1 MSTGACGIACDVCTL
16 RLLDIC
22 SSCGPGKS
30 QLAKAKLEAQKR
42 LLGAPCPI
50 LACAALRRVDYCLR
64 DCDLFPCEN
73 FACGPY
79 PFSQS
84 FLEMQK
90 RRREQRP
97 PALSPY
103 RSLIQ
108 IPEQYWDTV
117 QSRDLADLCRLM
129 PGRVYGADGLIFLS
143 FQEEILLDRSQR
155 CLRRWQAGHW
165 EVTSDPQLELVT
177 LLYLTQVTGISP
189 LDQEFISVADLKEAH
204 YFTGPHQLPLETL
217 LERFSH
223 DLPGF
228 QRASRS
234 LSGAP
239 LDLADAAFKFLPLPR
254 VPLYYLFWRGDD
266 EFPPLFKVFVPPRH
280 RNLFFR
286 LRHLALGQP
295 GEFQA
300 APGSPAGTG
309 GGSLIGSSAVQ
320 IYIADLAFLRVID
333 EFFGRP
339 DYSVFQQFAFTQLHH
354 IQGHPADN

>member
-1 MSTGACGIACDVCTL
+1 MPTGACGIACDVCTL

-50 LACAALRRVDYCLR
+50 LACAGLRQVDYCLR

-90 RRREQRP
+90 RRRGQRP

-108 IPEQYWDTV
+108 IPDQYWDTV

-129 PGRVYGADGLIFLS
+129 PGQVYGPDGLIFLS

-155 CLRRWQAGHW
+155 NLQRRQAGHW

-177 LLYLTQVTGISP
+177 LLYLSQVTGISP
-189 LDQEFISVADLKEAH
+189 VDQELISVADLKEAH

-217 LERFSH
+217 LERFGH

-234 LSGAP
+234 LGGEP

-266 EFPPLFKVFVPPRH
+266 EFPPLFKVLFH
-280 RNLFFR
+280 RAIETYFSASGIWLLVNLVSSR
-286 LRHLALGQP
+286 LLQ
-295 GEFQA
+295 
-300 APGSPAGTG
+300 
-309 GGSLIGSSAVQ
+309 
-320 IYIADLAFLRVID
+320 
-333 EFFGRP
+333 GRP
-339 DYSVFQQFAFTQLHH
+339 LTPEAAH
-354 IQGHPADN
+354 